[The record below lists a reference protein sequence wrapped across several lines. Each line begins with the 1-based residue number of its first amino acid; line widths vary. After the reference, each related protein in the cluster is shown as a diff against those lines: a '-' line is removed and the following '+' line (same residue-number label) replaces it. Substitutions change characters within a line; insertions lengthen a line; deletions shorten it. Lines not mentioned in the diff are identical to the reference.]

1 MIRLIV
7 HHTNTEGRLKHANWK
22 DTDEGEIRRFIGLLL
37 LAGVYTSKNEAISQL
52 WNLED
57 GRPIF
62 GQATDVSQPIHRP
75 LCPHAL

>member
-7 HHTNTEGRLKHANWK
+7 HHTNTEGRRKHANWK